1 MDAKEFFKEHPSM
14 IKLEKT
20 VNYLSFS
27 NALDIIHE
35 TQIDKQRVKEVI
47 KRTLFGYDNKKM
59 DKILKELK
67 IE

>member
-27 NALDIIHE
+27 NALDTIHE
-35 TQIDKQRVKEVI
+35 TQIDKQKVEEVI
-47 KRTLFGYDNKKM
+47 KRILFGYDNKKM
-59 DKILKELK
+59 DKILKGLG
-67 IE
+67 ID